1 MSSFQSLVYDTIRK
15 FNMLKKGDR
24 VVVALSGG
32 ADSVSL
38 LNVLLTLKDKLQI
51 EVMAAHLNHNLRG
64 DEAKRDEN
72 FVKNLCKKNNV
83 KLFCESYNVAEISKK
98 EKISTELCG
107 RNLRYKFFEKLHLEH
122 NAKIATAH
130 TSSDNAETV
139 VFNLIR
145 GTGLKGMGGILPVR
159 NYIIRP
165 LIEVSR
171 EQVETYCNLNNID
184 YVTDSTNLTNDYTR
198 NKIRHEIIP
207 KIKEINPN
215 FEYTVG
221 GNSPIFLNAFDFIS
235 NESDSIIKRA
245 KTEKGYRIDMI
256 NSLDYSVKTTL
267 LSSLCK
273 IHFTELNTCH
283 MEQLIHCLNFGGS
296 VDLPNNIRAI
306 CKQNLLRFA
315 DMSKEIVP
323 FEVINFSEN
332 LNFLYNSKHYS
343 VKEINFDN
351 SKDILDKSSIKGA
364 VIRTR
369 KEGDTF
375 TLPYRK
381 VTKTLKKL
389 FNEMKIPAESR
400 NNLLLVAKGSTVLW
414 IEGIGVSAQG
424 ICKDKKG
431 FKISITK

>member
-1 MSSFQSLVYDTIRK
+1 MSNFQSIVYDTIRK

-38 LNVLLTLKDKLQI
+38 LNVLLTLKDKLHI

-72 FVKNLCKKNNV
+72 FVKNLCKKSNV

-107 RNLRYKFFEKLHLEH
+107 RNLRYEFFEKLHLEH

-145 GTGLKGMGGILPVR
+145 GTGLKGMGGIVPVR
-159 NYIIRP
+159 DYIIRP

-171 EQVETYCNLNNID
+171 EQVETYCNFYNIH

-198 NKIRHEIIP
+198 NKIRHEILP

-215 FEYTVG
+215 FERTVG

-235 NESDSIIKRA
+235 NQSDTIIERA

-273 IHFTELNTCH
+273 IHFTELNSCH

-323 FEVINFSEN
+323 FEEINFSEN
-332 LNFLYNSKHYS
+332 LNFSYNCKHYS
-343 VKEINFDN
+343 VKEINLDN

-375 TLPYRK
+375 TLPHRK

-400 NNLLLVAKGSTVLW
+400 NNLLLVANGSTVLW

-431 FKISITK
+431 IKISITK